1 MVIQRGKT
9 IDMLKEMAKAG
20 EIPIDVQLII
30 TQRLIDNGHQL
41 KPDKEDLEYALY
53 LANRSPV

>member
-9 IDMLKEMAKAG
+9 IDLLKEMAKAG

-41 KPDKEDLEYALY
+41 KPDKEDLEYELY
-53 LANRSPV
+53 LANRSPI

>member
-9 IDMLKEMAKAG
+9 IDLLKEMAKAG

-53 LANRSPV
+53 LANRSPI